1 MCGALILTFKNQSP
15 AKTLKSKLTFKDI
28 EGNLFFLGSPPAP
41 PRLLWNWVGIY
52 LLIFGRLRLS
62 CPCLKPCA
70 RCKTREVRLLG
81 ETPGSGGG
89 EAMVFPEL
97 SHPTVCVTHS
107 APLISPSQ
115 CWTPS
120 STRCWLVPACPQSS
134 GSCPAS
140 LAIAAPTGAVRRKS
154 RRPGES
160 AAGSCP
166 WRWTSWCQEGRDR
179 GTVEERFG
187 RDEDSNLLTRSV
199 LH

>member
-89 EAMVFPEL
+89 RRWSSLSFP
-97 SHPTVCVTHS
+97 
-107 APLISPSQ
+107 
-115 CWTPS
+115 TP
-120 STRCWLVPACPQSS
+120 QF
-134 GSCPAS
+134 AS
-140 LAIAAPTGAVRRKS
+140 LILP
-154 RRPGES
+154 
-160 AAGSCP
+160 
-166 WRWTSWCQEGRDR
+166 
-179 GTVEERFG
+179 
-187 RDEDSNLLTRSV
+187 L
-199 LH
+199 